1 MAVVG
6 SAQTSPLP
14 ASGKAAAEKPAYEDT
29 LFFSDIFEEEKR
41 LLDEAEAA
49 RVAAGDD
56 SSGKTTKT
64 AKAEAAARTAPAAA
78 GSSRPDGDVKPRS
91 YIGLCLSGGGIRSA
105 AFSLGV
111 LQALSARH
119 VFPRIDYLSTVSG
132 GGFTGAALVA
142 GLKRDNGKFPF
153 GGTAG
158 SGQTV
163 GVNEYAD
170 NETVRGLRDRCR
182 YLMPNSKFDL
192 VVSLGILLRG
202 LSVNAVIVVAA
213 LFVAATVTLILFPTE
228 SHLQSH
234 WLLRTGIPGAANIE
248 AYFGTQLMLSKLGA
262 IVLSFWLV
270 AWALA
275 LSLRRAS
282 RFRKDPDSLFAKGT
296 AYLLIL
302 LAVVFITDI
311 QQPILATVASW
322 KGETGPL
329 FSWLSFSTFLTT
341 LFTGSGLVAVFWP
354 KLVSFAQSAASNDTW
369 AGLFKRIWSRIQLFV
384 LAMIL
389 PLLIYIAYL
398 WLVVLG
404 LKTSPGD
411 MVFDLPRLT
420 PLTGGELAVYVI
432 LLSAAAILS
441 AVLWSA
447 TIGPISDTL
456 FSGRWWRSQ
465 EARPMRLRAAGALLA
480 AVVFFAGCYWLAA
493 TAVDYMA
500 VAQEQPASAI
510 AAHVLAYQ
518 ATLQYGAFAVFL
530 SMLAGRFTE
539 NANSLHRLY
548 RDRLANAFFLGKGD
562 GEPAY
567 LFSDLAS
574 LGTSDLP
581 LRPHLIV
588 NAAANIQKSKNN
600 KRGRNAEFFT
610 VTPLYVGSDLTEYVK
625 TKTYEAAEPHLDLA
639 AATAISGAA
648 VSSAM
653 GRVGVSVLAPTLALL
668 NLRLAYWVRN
678 PRLLRQDGR
687 NHSAA
692 IKDWKIS
699 YLFCEMF
706 GWLHEGMPKINL
718 SDGGHIDNLGLY
730 QLLKR
735 RCDVILVSDAESD
748 PGMTFA
754 SFVDVQRFARIDLGV
769 RLEVPV
775 ADIREAALKRQA
787 ELNKDGVNSARSPD
801 KAHAAIGRI
810 YYPETQYRNGPL
822 LPAKE
827 GILVYIK
834 SCVTG
839 DENDYVLDYEKRYRR
854 FPHEATSDQFF
865 SEEQFEAY
873 RALGFHA
880 TIHGLDERCSNVPEA
895 VLRAELGTILGS

>member
-1 MAVVG
+1 MAVIG
-6 SAQTSPLP
+6 STQTSPLP
-14 ASGKAAAEKPAYEDT
+14 ASGKVAAEKPAYEAT

-41 LLDEAEAA
+41 FLDEAEAA
-49 RVAAGDD
+49 RVAAGSIASAD
-56 SSGKTTKT
+56 KPK
-64 AKAEAAARTAPAAA
+64 AAEAAAATASAEP
-78 GSSRPDGDVKPRS
+78 SSEKSGQPRS

-119 VFPRIDYLSTVSG
+119 VFPRLDYLSTVSG

-142 GLKRDNGKFPF
+142 GLKRNNGEFPF
-153 GGTAG
+153 GGAAG
-158 SGQTV
+158 PGQAA

-170 NETVRGLRDRCR
+170 NDAVRGLRDRCR

-192 VVSLGILLRG
+192 IVSLGILLRG
-202 LSVNAVIVVAA
+202 LSVNAVIVAAA
-213 LFVAATVTLILFPTE
+213 LFVAATLTLVLYPTE
-228 SHLQSH
+228 AALESH
-234 WLLRTGIPGAANIE
+234 WLLRTGIPWGDRIQ
-248 AYFGTQLMLSKLGA
+248 AYFGTQMILTRLGA
-262 IVLSFWLV
+262 IALSFWLV
-270 AWALA
+270 IWALG
-275 LSLRRAS
+275 LSLRRSS
-282 RFRKDPDSLFAKGT
+282 RFRKDPDSHFARGT
-296 AYLLIL
+296 AYVLIL
-302 LAVVFITDI
+302 FAAVVITDL
-311 QQPILATVASW
+311 QQPILARIAAW

-329 FSWLSFSTFLTT
+329 FSWLSFGTFLTT
-341 LFTGSGLVAVFWP
+341 LFTGSGLIAVFWRRI
-354 KLVSFAQSAASNDTW
+354 VSFAQSVASSDTW

-384 LAMIL
+384 LAMVL

-398 WLVVLG
+398 WLVILG
-404 LKTSPGD
+404 LKTPPGS

-420 PLTGGELAVYVI
+420 PLSGGDLAVYVI
-432 LLSAAAILS
+432 LLSAAVILS
-441 AVLWSA
+441 SVLWSA
-447 TIGPISDTL
+447 KIGPISETL
-456 FSGRWWRSQ
+456 FSGSWWRSP
-465 EARPMRLRAAGALLA
+465 ESRSIWVRTIVVLACSVAIFAACYRMGSVLVGYIAIIQAETESTA
-480 AVVFFAGCYWLAA
+480 AAY
-493 TAVDYMA
+493 
-500 VAQEQPASAI
+500 VA
-510 AAHVLAYQ
+510 AYQ

-548 RDRLANAFFLGKGD
+548 RDRLANAFFLGGD
-562 GEPAY
+562 DGKPAY
-567 LFSDLAS
+567 LFSDLSS
-574 LGTSDLP
+574 LKSKDLP
-581 LRPHLIV
+581 LRPYLIV
-588 NAAANIQKSKNN
+588 NAAANIQKSRSN
-600 KRGRNAEFFT
+600 KRGRNADFFT
-610 VTPLYVGSDLTEYVK
+610 VTPHYVGSDLTKYVK

-653 GRVGVSVLAPTLALL
+653 GRVGVAVLAPTLALL

-692 IKDWKIS
+692 VRDWKIS

-706 GWLHEGMPKINL
+706 GWLHEGMSKINL

-735 RCDVILVSDAESD
+735 RCDVIFVSDAESD

-754 SFVDVQRFARIDLGV
+754 SFVDVQRFARIDLGI

-787 ELNKDGVNSARSPD
+787 KLNKEGALSVRSPD
-801 KAHAAIGRI
+801 KAHVAIGRV
-810 YYPETQYRNGPL
+810 YYPETQYGTGPTL
-822 LPAKE
+822 SEKE
-827 GILVYIK
+827 GILVYVK

-839 DENDYVLDYEKRYRR
+839 DESDYVLDYEKRYRR

-880 TIHGLDERCSNVPEA
+880 TSHGLDAACRNISDP
-895 VLRAELGTILGS
+895 VLRAKLRAFLGP